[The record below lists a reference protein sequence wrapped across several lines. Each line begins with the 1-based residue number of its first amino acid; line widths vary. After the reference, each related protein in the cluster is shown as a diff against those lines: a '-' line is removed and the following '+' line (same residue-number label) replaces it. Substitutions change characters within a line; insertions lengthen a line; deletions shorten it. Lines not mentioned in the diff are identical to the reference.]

1 MRIFFEM
8 SLEKKSQN
16 FSKIVSATKP
26 IIVSA
31 IRKYLWSEN
40 IDWIDD
46 IAQEVYYK
54 AYRSLLKNQFKSNSK
69 IETWLYTITK
79 NECLKTNRKNLIER
93 IQFNEKKVN
102 EEQVEQVKSV
112 SEKKSITKE
121 EKIFLSEIVN
131 SLPEKYKK
139 IIYLA
144 IEGYSEKEIAKI
156 VNIAVGTVK
165 SRKHKA
171 LTKLSLI
178 AQRSSYELE

>member
-1 MRIFFEM
+1 MKKFFEM
-8 SLEKKSQN
+8 SLEKKSQS

-26 IIVSA
+26 IIFSA
-31 IRKYLWSEN
+31 IRKYLWLEN
-40 IDWIDD
+40 IDLIDD

-54 AYRSLLKNQFKSNSK
+54 AYRSLLKNQFKFNSK

-79 NECLKTNRKNLIER
+79 NECLKTNRKNLIEK
-93 IQFNEKKVN
+93 IQFNEEEVN
-102 EEQVEQVKSV
+102 QQQVEQVKNI
-112 SEKKSITKE
+112 SEKKNITKE

-139 IIYLA
+139 IIDLV
-144 IEGYSEKEIAKI
+144 IEGYREKEIAKI

-165 SRKHKA
+165 SRKNKA